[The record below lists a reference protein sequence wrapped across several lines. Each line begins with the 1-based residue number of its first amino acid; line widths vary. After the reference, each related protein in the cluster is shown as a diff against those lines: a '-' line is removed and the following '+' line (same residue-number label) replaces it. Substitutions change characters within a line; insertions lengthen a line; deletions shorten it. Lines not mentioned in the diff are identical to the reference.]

1 MSRNCWVLEAGTRF
15 QPCVQKANRLAV
27 PAGEGVTGWC
37 PHCPHPAHRCTR
49 LWALG
54 SPPGSA
60 PNPSLSHPRKTM
72 MKSSTFQPLRR

>member
-1 MSRNCWVLEAGTRF
+1 M
-15 QPCVQKANRLAV
+15 LA
-27 PAGEGVTGWC
+27 P
-37 PHCPHPAHRCTR
+37 PLPHPTHRCTR

-60 PNPSLSHPRKTM
+60 PHPSLTHPRKTM